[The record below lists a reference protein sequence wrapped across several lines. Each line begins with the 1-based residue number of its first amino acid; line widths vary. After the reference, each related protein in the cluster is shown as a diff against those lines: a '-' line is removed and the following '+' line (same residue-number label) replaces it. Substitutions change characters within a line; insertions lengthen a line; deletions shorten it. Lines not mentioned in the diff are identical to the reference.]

1 MPELIKIM
9 TFPQPV
15 STIHRFPSI
24 FIFLVLLLVTST
36 LVVGCSS
43 KSLRWEDS
51 QTLFAETLQSRYPV
65 GSTRRAILD
74 RVGIPTSSFSRNPQP
89 GANLSWP
96 PTLPEPFHKEINRTE
111 SEFGISAFRVDT
123 YEVFASDIVN
133 NPDLLSPYTDLLFY
147 DEADQLLATHRMQR
161 R

>member
-1 MPELIKIM
+1 MA
-9 TFPQPV
+9 FPLN
-15 STIHRFPSI
+15 SSNLNRFPNL
-24 FIFLVLLLVTST
+24 FICLALLLITST
-36 LVVGCSS
+36 VLVGCSS

-51 QTLFAETLQSRYPV
+51 QVLFADTLQSRYPV

-74 RVGIPTSSFSRNPQP
+74 RVGVPTSTFSRNPQP

-96 PTLPEPFHKEINRTE
+96 PTVPEPFLKEINRTE
-111 SEFGISAFRVDT
+111 LEFGISAFRVDT
-123 YEVFASDIVN
+123 YEVFASDVVN